1 MDRWRKVINADAVAG
16 DMFREHE
23 LTAQINADCVGELD
37 SLVFL
42 SIVGRIW

>member
-1 MDRWRKVINADAVAG
+1 MDRWRKVINADAVGG

-23 LTAQINADCVGELD
+23 LTAQIKGDCRGELD
-37 SLVFL
+37 SLVFV